1 MEIRPK
7 LYDELVVDKMEL
19 DLFGWHQSHR
29 TGIRQIGFRP
39 SGNSLSR
46 RGTLSLWHRV
56 LWRDTARHEAGNI
69 HLTRETH
76 TVRAGEIKTQA
87 GGREILWKWPKI
99 RRFPAESGRVGVC
112 APPLRKVPMRFIDWK
127 FEIRVY
133 HDYFNLYIHYMY
145 CDTKIEYWLW
155 IMWIERP

>member
-112 APPLRKVPMRFIDWK
+112 APPPASESSIIRNPCILWLFQFVYSLHVLWYRNRID
-127 FEIRVY
+127 
-133 HDYFNLYIHYMY
+133 
-145 CDTKIEYWLW
+145 
-155 IMWIERP
+155 RPS